1 MTGNGE
7 SEHAQVTESEQTEKS
22 KMNSAAADESTDE
35 QSSEPEYPE
44 DQMKLIHDEVNRA
57 RLATVSRI
65 SGFYTRATI
74 LVSASGIYTALQAT
88 KHVDVLGIAG
98 IALFLAAAL
107 IGISALWPRSHRPE
121 ADIAA
126 SVDALLAG
134 PSRYRVQEAIMHAN
148 REALIDDMQLAEKI
162 GKRVRW
168 GYAVLV
174 LAWAVSSASAFMTV
188 SFNWKGG

>member
-1 MTGNGE
+1 MAAEGSGD
-7 SEHAQVTESEQTEKS
+7 AQF
-22 KMNSAAADESTDE
+22 
-35 QSSEPEYPE
+35 SEPAYPE

-65 SGFYTRATI
+65 SGFHTRATI

-88 KHVDVLGIAG
+88 KHADVLSIAG
-98 IALFLAAAL
+98 IALFLASAL
-107 IGISALWPRSHRPE
+107 IGISALWPRGNRPE
-121 ADIAA
+121 PDIAA
-126 SVDALLAG
+126 SVETLLAG
-134 PSRYRVQEAIMHAN
+134 PSPYRVEQSIMEGN

-174 LAWAVSSASAFMTV
+174 LAWAVSTASAFISV
-188 SFNWKGG
+188 SFSWKGG

>member
-7 SEHAQVTESEQTEKS
+7 QAESPETG
-22 KMNSAAADESTDE
+22 SAEADEATDE

-44 DQMKLIHDEVNRA
+44 EQMKLIHDEVNRA
-57 RLATVSRI
+57 RLATVSKI
-65 SGFYTRATI
+65 SGFHTRATI

-88 KHVDVLGIAG
+88 KHVDVLSIAG
-98 IALFLAAAL
+98 LALFLASAL
-107 IGISALWPRSHRPE
+107 IGISALWPRSDRPE

-126 SVDALLAG
+126 SVDPFLSG
-134 PSRYRVQEAIMHAN
+134 SSRYRVQEAIMHGN
-148 REALIDDMQLAEKI
+148 REALTDDMELAEKI

-174 LAWAVSSASAFMTV
+174 VAWTVSTASAFITV
-188 SFNWKGG
+188 SFSWKGG